1 MLVKRHQLKPERSYF
16 FNNARMGFSVIGKG
30 KPVILLHGSIISN
43 PWYGFEEEL
52 AKFYKVYIPY
62 LPGFGS
68 SDAVNGKRHTTDLFA
83 DALCTF
89 VNETKLNDAPVVAL
103 SLGSVVTVKSA
114 AKGCIKGDLILV
126 GMPGKV
132 RSKKLETASLIPVWL
147 RHLFGSTVWARK
159 RILIPA
165 IQDALGSKSDKKLD
179 EELLDSMSEIDTRSL
194 VDPDP
199 YNEIVLKIPMLLP
212 KITNRMTFIYGE
224 NDKLIESTKD
234 LISDPIIIKNAGH
247 NIFRS
252 EPDKTLAILKGI
264 LQ

>member
-89 VNETKLNDAPVVAL
+89 VNETKQNYTPVVAL
-103 SLGSVVTVKSA
+103 SLGGVVTVKSA
-114 AKGCIKGDLILV
+114 AKGCIRGELILV

-132 RSKKLETASLIPVWL
+132 VSK
-147 RHLFGSTVWARK
+147 
-159 RILIPA
+159 
-165 IQDALGSKSDKKLD
+165 
-179 EELLDSMSEIDTRSL
+179 
-194 VDPDP
+194 
-199 YNEIVLKIPMLLP
+199 
-212 KITNRMTFIYGE
+212 
-224 NDKLIESTKD
+224 
-234 LISDPIIIKNAGH
+234 
-247 NIFRS
+247 
-252 EPDKTLAILKGI
+252 
-264 LQ
+264 